1 MFMKQKNFIFFSV
14 LLFILLLTSA
24 CFPDAP
30 TSQPTK
36 PPATQTQPTEEAANE
51 TETSPT
57 ASPLP
62 TEGLPQE
69 LLPPV
74 SYGPNQ
80 EDFPAGINPLT
91 GLPAAD
97 PHLLKQ
103 PALLLSI
110 THFPPQARPQ
120 AGLSFSPWVFE
131 YLISS
136 GSTRFAAIM
145 YGQTPYPEAPQTG
158 DCEVRMEPFVQ
169 ESDILLGNRVWL
181 DQNADGIQSPGEP
194 GVGGICVVL
203 FRNGDYEHF
212 WETSTDSNGYYA
224 FNLPSDAYADPQ
236 NASYEIYFDV
246 SGKFKFTT
254 PDIGYDNYDSDADP
268 MTGKTP
274 AFQPQSTD
282 LTWDAGLLPLSEES
296 PAEDIPPAEVG
307 PIRSGR
313 LIHIHLQNAF
323 QDSCLIHDGAS
334 EEIVDKLPTCAS
346 VFNGYSGVGSMLD
359 ISRMEQISEK
369 NARTEGSDFNY
380 ANNLFSEIV
389 PTGGVPALEVDMFFA
404 QLNQS
409 KWVYDPSYQGW
420 LRYVDNT
427 SEPVEFHV
435 DTDRLTG
442 RQIFFENVVVLFVE
456 HEVIHP
462 LIIDQYLGQGEQG
475 FGFLFRDGQKFKIK
489 WNTLSGDYEKQTG
502 KRRPIALTDEAGNP
516 IALRPGKTWVV
527 VATPFSD
534 YFLQAKDVW
543 KIRIYPPEGTGVY

>member
-1 MFMKQKNFIFFSV
+1 MKQRSITTLSIIMVVLMTTVSCFSP
-14 LLFILLLTSA
+14 T
-24 CFPDAP
+24 P
-30 TSQPTK
+30 TSEPTGILVTQAPPTK
-36 PPATQTQPTEEAANE
+36 EPTSETETLPTETPTPTEE
-51 TETSPT
+51 P
-57 ASPLP
+57 
-62 TEGLPQE
+62 PQE
-69 LLPPV
+69 ILPPV

-80 EDFPAGINPLT
+80 EDFPNGVNPLT
-91 GLPAAD
+91 GLPVSD
-97 PHLLKQ
+97 PSLLKQ
-103 PALLLSI
+103 PAVLLSI

-136 GSTRFAAIM
+136 GSTRFTAVM
-145 YGQTPYPEAPQTG
+145 YGQTPYPESPLTG

-169 ESDILLGNRVWL
+169 EGDILLGNRVWL
-181 DQNADGIQSPGEP
+181 DLNADGIQSPGEP
-194 GVGGICVVL
+194 GVGGVCVL
-203 FRNGDYEHF
+203 LYRNGDYENF
-212 WETSTDSNGYYA
+212 WETTTDSNGFYA
-224 FNLPSDAYADPQ
+224 FNLPSDSNGNPLEG
-236 NASYEIYFDV
+236 NYEIFFDI

-254 PDIGYDNYDSDADP
+254 PDIGFDNYDSDADP
-268 MTGKTP
+268 STGRTP
-274 AFQPQSTD
+274 VFEPHSSD
-282 LTWDAGLLPLSEES
+282 RTWDAGLVPLSDAS
-296 PAEDIPPAEVG
+296 PADDTPPAEVG

-313 LIHIHLQNAF
+313 LIHIHLQKAF

-359 ISRMEQISEK
+359 ISRMLEISEK

-380 ANNLFSEIV
+380 ANNLFSEEV
-389 PTGGVPALEVDMFFA
+389 PVDGIPAKEVNLFFS
-404 QLNQS
+404 QLDQS

-456 HEVIHP
+456 HEVIRP
-462 LIIDQYLGQGEQG
+462 LIIDQYLQQGEQG
-475 FGFLFRDGQKFKIK
+475 FGFLFRDGQKFSIK
-489 WNTLSGDYEKQTG
+489 WNTLSGTYEKQTG

-516 IALRPGKTWVV
+516 IALQPGKTWVI

-534 YFLQAKDVW
+534 YFQQAEHVW
-543 KIRIYPPEGTGVY
+543 KFRIYAPAGAGVY